1 MSKIVKQELKGT
13 KCKYCNLKIDICDH
27 CGSETVVSDS
37 GCEHYHTKCIEKRV
51 KLATIKPISREFTDE
66 DYKNVMAM
74 PKNKERT
81 ELGNVFDNTIKY
93 VKKLLGAGE

>member
-1 MSKIVKQELKGT
+1 MKPIELIAKAVINSTKKGEIVLDCFG
-13 KCKYCNLKIDICDH
+13 
-27 CGSETVVSDS
+27 GS
-37 GCEHYHTKCIEKRV
+37 GCERYDTKCIEKRV